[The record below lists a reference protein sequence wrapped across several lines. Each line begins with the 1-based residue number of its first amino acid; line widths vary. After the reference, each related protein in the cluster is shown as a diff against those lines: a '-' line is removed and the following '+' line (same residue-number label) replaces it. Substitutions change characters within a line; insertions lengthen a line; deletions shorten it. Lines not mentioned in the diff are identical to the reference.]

1 MNQKFLQKNC
11 NRLMLFVFGFLLT
24 VQFAKAQSGS
34 VLHFDGTDDY
44 LDFPVAMTGDAEN
57 QTVEFWVKVSSLP
70 SINTPI
76 FIRGEDGAGGWSNQL
91 VLNTNGTLQMWTCCY
106 PGNPNPI
113 SNTTISTNTWYHI
126 ACVFDMATGTNSI
139 YINGTLDV
147 VNSPAAG
154 TATLRSSTVGY
165 RFGRNNT
172 AYSFLNMYLDEIRIW
187 NTTRTGSEISS
198 NMNGMSPSYP
208 SNLKVYCKLNEGT
221 ANGVNTGISSTLTDE
236 TGNGY
241 TGTMVNFAKTGT
253 TSNWVSTT
261 PLTPAATVNGGSSNV
276 TVCNGSFSVQVD
288 FSNLPAYPSNTNY
301 DLFWNGTQYGTF
313 TTLANQSTATAIRTQ
328 ASITGTGASQFGYRL
343 SSGGSISYVGPTF
356 TVGSTPSAPTGTASQ
371 SFCSGNSP
379 TLASI
384 TVSGSNIKWYDA
396 SSNGNLLSNSTAL
409 VDGTHYYA
417 SQTVGSCESSSRL
430 DVTVTVNTTPS
441 APTGS
446 STFNYNGYSSYTVA
460 SLTASGTSIQWYTA
474 ATNGTL
480 LSGSTALVSG
490 THYYAQQT
498 VNGCV
503 SSSRLDVL
511 ATRSATRFYVKTSS
525 SGAADGSSWA
535 DAASNLQN
543 IINSSVSGD
552 EIWVA
557 SGTFYPT
564 RDVNGTVTSG
574 RTATFKL
581 MSGVKLYGSFAGTE
595 SLLTERDAAVIAA
608 NPTVLSGDIG
618 TLGVNTDNSYHVII
632 ASMLSAT
639 SEFNGFTVSDGNAN
653 AGGSISVNGEPI
665 YTNQGGGM
673 ANSQSSYTIS
683 NVIFTNNSSSS
694 NGGAIINNQ
703 TNSYSLTFTNCK
715 FINNSTATN
724 GGGAIYSANTVS
736 TITNCYFS
744 GNSGAAIW
752 SFPYGSFTISQSVFV
767 NNTNTGGNGGAIGL
781 RKAHN
786 NLYNC
791 VFAGNSASYGGA
803 LYLVNENNESTS
815 SIYHCTFYNN
825 SSTTNG
831 KAFYGPGTEFRNC
844 LFWGNT
850 GTGYTIHGQNLSNAE
865 YTLVESSDYT
875 GLSSANQMRSGD
887 PRFFNTSDL
896 DGTDNIW
903 GTSDDGLNLSC
914 GSDAYNT
921 GYNAY
926 AYYTNTDIVGTS
938 RPQFTTKDLGA
949 YESTTNISGA
959 AAPTA
964 SNVTATYDGTLK
976 TGSASVG
983 GGYSITWYTASS
995 SGSVTSAPSGTDA
1008 GTYTAYA
1015 EASNNT
1021 SGCVS
1026 SSRTTVTV
1034 TINAK
1039 ALTVSGLTASN
1050 RVYDGGTSASVSG
1063 TASLVGV
1070 VGSEDVSLAGSPTA
1084 TFATKTVANGK
1095 TVSVTGYSL
1104 SGTANLSN
1112 YSLSQPSLS
1121 ANITAAPLT
1130 VNVSA
1135 NNKVYTATDAATLSS
1150 ASLSGVLGLDEVTLG
1165 GTVTANFD
1173 NKNVGT
1179 GKSVSLTGSYTIGGA
1194 DAANYSLSQPSGLTA
1209 NITKATL
1216 TISVSANNKVYDGLT
1231 DATLS
1236 TPSLVGILLTDVV
1249 TLGGSPVATFAD
1261 PDVANGISVGL
1272 TGLYNISGTDAN
1284 NYDLTQPSGL
1294 TANITQRNLTVT
1306 ANNKNKVY
1314 GVTLSGASGSTAFSS
1329 SGLQNGETIGTV
1341 TIAYGTGAA
1350 ATDAVGTYSNEVTAS
1365 AAVGGTFD
1373 INNYNVSY
1381 ATGNI
1386 IVGTAPL
1393 TITAD
1398 NQAKCFGTTF
1408 TFAGTEF
1415 TSSGLLNSDAVSSVT
1430 IVSSGAAAI
1439 AGVGGSPY
1447 SIVPSAA
1454 VGTGLTNYSISYVS
1468 GNFTVRAN
1476 PVASFTIDDADQCLS
1491 GNLFTLTNTS
1501 TNGTG
1506 TINTWSWS
1514 TANGTNNTET
1524 GVGPH
1529 TTSYAAFGN
1538 KTVNLTVT
1546 DNFGCTNSTAYS
1558 NNITVWQMPS
1568 ASFTINDFDQ
1578 CLVGNSYTFTNTS
1591 TNGSGT
1597 INAWLWKTSG
1607 ATNSTETG
1615 VGPTTTAYA
1624 TSGNKTVN
1632 LRVTDSNGCSDSTTV
1647 SNNITVWA
1655 MPVASFTFNDNTQ
1668 CFVGNSFTLTNTST
1682 NGSGTINTWNW
1693 STSGA
1698 SNNSETGVGPHT
1710 TAYATHGDYTVNL
1723 TVTDDNSCS
1732 TSTNYTNNVRV
1743 YQHPTA
1749 SYTVTE
1755 SSGNTNNDYEICT
1768 GATVNFN
1775 GSASTYGFGASSL
1788 TYQWRRDAS
1797 NAPGTGNTSALYS
1810 PAVYGITNPDQ
1821 FDYTL
1826 IVTDNNGCTSSAFTA
1841 PDTTIIYVYPFPVP
1855 SFTTPNVGAQG
1866 MYGNLSDNG
1875 NGGQLLCHGKVIFAN
1890 TSTIPSGSIVQYRW
1904 NYGDGSGTD
1913 TVTTADN
1920 MKHEFPVNNN
1930 INWFDPGFPN
1940 TQYTITLIARS
1951 DEGCVVTTTGTR
1963 DIKNGPDAII
1973 GLEDTVVQSLAS
1985 NSFLFENNS
1994 NNQHPSFI
2002 TNSKWVWGDGDSTTL
2017 TTFVPKVY
2025 ATAGEYRVHLIT
2037 YTLTGCTDTAY
2048 IDLNILPTP
2057 TSSFTSAQ
2065 NSCSNRNVSFSNTS
2079 VLATSYAWNF
2089 GDGNSS
2095 TSASPTHTYAADGMF
2110 IVSLSI
2116 NGGASTSTDTIYVVT
2131 TPVMSSINASYNPCG
2146 NGFDFSSSATGY
2158 DLTYSWSFTNNVGSG
2173 TTSTSTSASRVF
2185 ATTDSAAVTF
2195 TATAHGLCSATSFL
2209 GLASVPVATPTPT
2222 AGVSVTAAD
2231 NCSGTRT
2238 INNSSTNATDYSV
2251 SVDGGSFATVTTF
2264 PYDITGLSAGAHS
2277 VRLVAHNAGSC
2288 PDTATASFNVASVV
2302 AAFSGVPATCGTSV
2316 AFTTTGS
2323 SATYGGLTYSW
2334 NFNSGEGSST
2344 SSAPSYTFATSGSKS
2359 VQLTVTSAAS
2369 GCSASTTSSVT
2380 ASAVVGPTAA
2390 FTTATASGTCTNGI
2404 AFTNTTSGS
2413 GNTYSWD
2420 FGDGSTA
2427 TNTNPTKHYGTSG
2440 AFTVTLTAVNGSCS
2454 STATAS
2460 VNIPSTNGGSAAG
2473 FVEANSAYSQPISS
2487 NSFNFFNTSTHLGAG
2502 YNATYSW
2509 DFGDGTTGSNTFV
2522 YGKTYA
2528 SIGTYEVTLTA
2539 VSGNGC
2545 VSTAK
2550 QTVNVT
2556 SNATSSF
2563 SYTPNVCGNRNV
2575 AFTSTATSASTYLW
2589 NFGDGQT
2596 SNVANPTHTYSADG
2610 SYSVTLTVNG
2620 NTTSSA
2626 QTVTVATTPVL
2637 GSITSSMNAC
2647 SKRYTFGMS
2656 ATGTALTYA
2665 WTFSGG
2671 TGTTSTT
2678 SSASRSYASSGTQTV
2693 DLIVTADGRCSASA
2707 TQISFTADA
2716 AVVAPSA
2723 GLSITEAVPNSDT
2736 RTVNNT
2742 STNATTYSVSVD
2754 GAAFASVSTFPYDIT
2769 GLSNG
2774 SHTVI
2779 LVASNAGVC
2788 PDTATSTFTVSTT
2801 TCAAVANFNVSGGLS
2816 TQPLATNRFDFFNS
2830 TTHTGFGWVTRYAW
2844 NFGDGTVDTI
2854 NTFAYGKTYA
2864 SAGTYAVTL
2873 TATSSVDGCTSTKT
2887 VNVTVTPSATASFT
2901 STPNSCSNRT
2911 VAFTSTSVSASSYSW
2926 DFGDGNTSTSA
2937 NPSHT
2942 YAADGNYT
2950 VILTIN
2956 GTTASS
2962 PATVTVATTPTSVV
2976 VSNSVSSCG
2985 NTYTFSASATGFNKT
3000 YAWSFTNLGGST
3012 SGSGSSVTRTY
3023 SSSGFDTASVIV
3035 TADGRCAATV
3045 STANLAVLATV
3056 PTVTAALQVTTSN
3069 YCGTSRTINNVG
3081 SANADSFMV
3090 SVDNGTYTTVSSFPY
3105 TISGLSVGT
3114 HTVALKAM
3122 GSGCDDVETN
3132 TFVIGSI
3139 SASFTSSSSSCGP
3152 SVSFT
3157 NTSTSTAGALTY
3169 DWDFNG
3175 ESTSTSENPTYS
3187 FAASGYKDVTLTVIN
3202 ENGCEA
3208 TYNNDSV
3215 YANAGTGNPVASFT
3229 STMVVNGPCNTGILF
3244 NASGSTGSTNFLWS
3258 YGDGT
3263 VSILSSTSTIFHAYA
3278 STGTFSVTLTAYN
3291 ACGTPSTSTA
3301 NVVVTATGLPTPEVS
3316 FSTDYAT
3323 QCITGNRY
3331 DFFNRTILNGWG
3343 WVGTYHW
3350 YFGDGTS
3357 DLVNTHTYG
3366 KTYATPGT
3374 YSVKL
3379 VGISNLGCSDS
3390 STLNVVVLAPGACT
3404 PGKMRDGINGRLY
3417 SDNNDLKG
3425 GKAATTGVQ
3434 RNADLSDEVILYPNP
3449 NSGDFKLELRDIN
3462 SKSVSVSI
3470 VDMLGRE
3477 VYTNKYLLNG
3487 AKEID
3492 LYDMNLAPGTYN
3504 LILTGSDEIT
3514 ARKQFAVIK

>member
-1 MNQKFLQKNC
+1 MKH
-11 NRLMLFVFGFLLT
+11 FLLPIVNLRRRIFVLVFALTCLVNLSIAQTNGVLLNGTTDYVLLPNSSTLKPTNNFTIEAWVYSNATLTDPAPFSAPPTPQYEIISSEADGVSTIQGYHLVVYNGKLRFWTHDYSTVVDGASTLSAGNWYHVAVSFSTTDGIRLYVNGTQDAHMATVSGPISYPNSYAPVIGRLASSSHYFWNGVIDEVRIWNVVRSASEISSKMNCQFPSTYTGLVGYYKLNESSGTTAADNSGNGLDGSLGGSASWTTGNVSSNCTINSSLSSLTISSGSLSPAFSSGTTSYSASVSHITNNITVTPTVPATST
-24 VQFAKAQSGS
+24 VQVKVNSGS
-34 VLHFDGTDDY
+34 YASVTSGS
-44 LDFPVAMTGDAEN
+44 ASG
-57 QTVEFWVKVSSLP
+57 SLNLNVG
-70 SINTPI
+70 SNTI
-76 FIRGEDGAGGWSNQL
+76 SVRVTGEDGATTTTYTVTVCRAATASITSN
-91 VLNTNGTLQMWTCCY
+91 
-106 PGNPNPI
+106 
-113 SNTTISTNTWYHI
+113 
-126 ACVFDMATGTNSI
+126 
-139 YINGTLDV
+139 
-147 VNSPAAG
+147 NSPICTG
-154 TATLRSSTVGY
+154 STATFTVDGSPNASLSYNIDGGSATST
-165 RFGRNNT
+165 T
-172 AYSFLNMYLDEIRIW
+172 LN
-187 NTTRTGSEISS
+187 GS
-198 NMNGMSPSYP
+198 
-208 SNLKVYCKLNEGT
+208 GT
-221 ANGVNTGISSTLTDE
+221 ANIDVTSATANTTLNILSVTMSGCSANSLS
-236 TGNGY
+236 GNSE
-241 TGTMVNFAKTGT
+241 V
-253 TSNWVSTT
+253 
-261 PLTPAATVNGGSSNV
+261 LVNGVIAGNTIGSDASI
-276 TVCNGSFSVQVD
+276 CH
-288 FSNLPAYPSNTNY
+288 NT
-301 DLFWNGTQYGTF
+301 T
-313 TTLANQSTATAIRTQ
+313 
-328 ASITGTGASQFGYRL
+328 ASITGSTPTGGGGSYTYLWESASSLGGSYAAAAGTNNTAAYTTATL
-343 SSGGSISYVGPTF
+343 TTSSTQTYFRRKVTSGGCTSYSSETHITVNALPVIAEPSGSSSVCAGSTGNVYTTVAGFSNYAWLVTGGSITAGGSATDTF
-356 TVGSTPSAPTGTASQ
+356 
-371 SFCSGNSP
+371 
-379 TLASI
+379 
-384 TVSGSNIKWYDA
+384 
-396 SSNGNLLSNSTAL
+396 
-409 VDGTHYYA
+409 
-417 SQTVGSCESSSRL
+417 
-430 DVTVTVNTTPS
+430 VTVTWGS
-441 APTGS
+441 AGTGHVLL
-446 STFNYNGYSSYTVA
+446 NYQDGNSC
-460 SLTASGTSIQWYTA
+460 TA
-474 ATNGTL
+474 A
-480 LSGSTALVSG
+480 
-490 THYYAQQT
+490 
-498 VNGCV
+498 
-503 SSSRLDVL
+503 
-511 ATRSATRFYVKTSS
+511 
-525 SGAADGSSWA
+525 
-535 DAASNLQN
+535 AASDK
-543 IINSSVSGD
+543 SVG
-552 EIWVA
+552 IH
-557 SGTFYPT
+557 
-564 RDVNGTVTSG
+564 
-574 RTATFKL
+574 
-581 MSGVKLYGSFAGTE
+581 
-595 SLLTERDAAVIAA
+595 A
-608 NPTVLSGDIG
+608 NPTAS
-618 TLGVNTDNSYHVII
+618 I
-632 ASMLSAT
+632 A
-639 SEFNGFTVSDGNAN
+639 
-653 AGGSISVNGEPI
+653 
-665 YTNQGGGM
+665 
-673 ANSQSSYTIS
+673 
-683 NVIFTNNSSSS
+683 
-694 NGGAIINNQ
+694 
-703 TNSYSLTFTNCK
+703 
-715 FINNSTATN
+715 
-724 GGGAIYSANTVS
+724 
-736 TITNCYFS
+736 ITE
-744 GNSGAAIW
+744 
-752 SFPYGSFTISQSVFV
+752 T
-767 NNTNTGGNGGAIGL
+767 
-781 RKAHN
+781 
-786 NLYNC
+786 
-791 VFAGNSASYGGA
+791 
-803 LYLVNENNESTS
+803 
-815 SIYHCTFYNN
+815 
-825 SSTTNG
+825 
-831 KAFYGPGTEFRNC
+831 
-844 LFWGNT
+844 
-850 GTGYTIHGQNLSNAE
+850 
-865 YTLVESSDYT
+865 
-875 GLSSANQMRSGD
+875 
-887 PRFFNTSDL
+887 
-896 DGTDNIW
+896 
-903 GTSDDGLNLSC
+903 
-914 GSDAYNT
+914 
-921 GYNAY
+921 
-926 AYYTNTDIVGTS
+926 
-938 RPQFTTKDLGA
+938 
-949 YESTTNISGA
+949 
-959 AAPTA
+959 
-964 SNVTATYDGTLK
+964 
-976 TGSASVG
+976 
-983 GGYSITWYTASS
+983 
-995 SGSVTSAPSGTDA
+995 
-1008 GTYTAYA
+1008 
-1015 EASNNT
+1015 
-1021 SGCVS
+1021 
-1026 SSRTTVTV
+1026 
-1034 TINAK
+1034 
-1039 ALTVSGLTASN
+1039 
-1050 RVYDGGTSASVSG
+1050 
-1063 TASLVGV
+1063 
-1070 VGSEDVSLAGSPTA
+1070 
-1084 TFATKTVANGK
+1084 
-1095 TVSVTGYSL
+1095 
-1104 SGTANLSN
+1104 SGTANNDATICSGSSATFSATGSTAGSGSITGYLWSNSSTASSISVSNNSN
-1112 YSLSQPSLS
+1112 YS
-1121 ANITAAPLT
+1121 
-1130 VNVSA
+1130 V
-1135 NNKVYTATDAATLSS
+1135 
-1150 ASLSGVLGLDEVTLG
+1150 
-1165 GTVTANFD
+1165 TVTNS
-1173 NKNVGT
+1173 NGC
-1179 GKSVSLTGSYTIGGA
+1179 
-1194 DAANYSLSQPSGLTA
+1194 
-1209 NITKATL
+1209 
-1216 TISVSANNKVYDGLT
+1216 
-1231 DATLS
+1231 S
-1236 TPSLVGILLTDVV
+1236 T
-1249 TLGGSPVATFAD
+1249 
-1261 PDVANGISVGL
+1261 
-1272 TGLYNISGTDAN
+1272 
-1284 NYDLTQPSGL
+1284 
-1294 TANITQRNLTVT
+1294 
-1306 ANNKNKVY
+1306 
-1314 GVTLSGASGSTAFSS
+1314 
-1329 SGLQNGETIGTV
+1329 
-1341 TIAYGTGAA
+1341 
-1350 ATDAVGTYSNEVTAS
+1350 
-1365 AAVGGTFD
+1365 
-1373 INNYNVSY
+1373 
-1381 ATGNI
+1381 
-1386 IVGTAPL
+1386 
-1393 TITAD
+1393 
-1398 NQAKCFGTTF
+1398 
-1408 TFAGTEF
+1408 
-1415 TSSGLLNSDAVSSVT
+1415 TSSNS
-1430 IVSSGAAAI
+1430 AI
-1439 AGVGGSPY
+1439 
-1447 SIVPSAA
+1447 
-1454 VGTGLTNYSISYVS
+1454 
-1468 GNFTVRAN
+1468 TVHNN
-1476 PVASFTIDDADQCLS
+1476 PVASFSISDATQCLT
-1491 GNLFTLTNTS
+1491 GNTFTIASTS
-1501 TNGTG
+1501 SNGSG
-1506 TINTWSWS
+1506 TINSIVWSAS
-1514 TANGTNNTET
+1514 GASPAPLN
-1524 GVGPH
+1524 VASPASF
-1529 TTSYAAFGN
+1529 SYASAGQN
-1538 KTVNLTVT
+1538 TINLTVS
-1546 DNFGCTNSTAYS
+1546 DNNGCTSSTAFS
-1558 NNITVWQMPS
+1558 NNVVLYSMPTADFS
-1568 ASFTINDFDQ
+1568 INDVTQ
-1578 CLVGNSYTFTNTS
+1578 CLVGNSFEVTNGSSVGSAPIASYSWTASGASPSLSGASPSIFAYASAGTKTINLQVTDTNGCSHSTSNSGNVTVWSMPIASFSVNDPSQCFVGNSYVFTNTS
-1591 TNGSGT
+1591 TNGSGGIASWT
-1597 INAWLWKTSG
+1597 W
-1607 ATNSTETG
+1607 
-1615 VGPTTTAYA
+1615 TTTGA
-1624 TSGNKTVN
+1624 
-1632 LRVTDSNGCSDSTTV
+1632 D
-1647 SNNITVWA
+1647 
-1655 MPVASFTFNDNTQ
+1655 VA
-1668 CFVGNSFTLTNTST
+1668 GM
-1682 NGSGTINTWNW
+1682 
-1693 STSGA
+1693 
-1698 SNNSETGVGPHT
+1698 TGVGPHT
-1710 TAYATHGDYTVNL
+1710 RTYATHGDYTVNL
-1723 TVTDDNSCS
+1723 SVTDSNGCTHATALS
-1732 TSTNYTNNVRV
+1732 NNMRV

-1775 GSASTYGFGASSL
+1775 GSSSSYGFGASSL

-1810 PAVYGITNPDQ
+1810 PAVYGVTNPDQ

-1826 IVTDNNGCTSSAFTA
+1826 IVTDNNGCTSSAFTN

-1866 MYGNLSDNG
+1866 MYGTLGDNG

-1920 MKHEFPVNNN
+1920 MKHEFPVNPN
-1930 INWFDPGFPN
+1930 INWFDAGFPN

-1973 GLEDTVVQSLAS
+1973 GLADTVVQSLTG

-2002 TNSKWVWGDGDSTTL
+2002 TNSKWVWGDNDSTTL

-2025 ATAGEYRVHLIT
+2025 TTAGEYRVHLIT

-2048 IDLNILPTP
+2048 LDLTILPTP
-2057 TSSFTSAQ
+2057 TASYSSAQ
-2065 NSCSNRNVSFSNTS
+2065 NSCSNRNVSFTNTS
-2079 VLATSYAWNF
+2079 VLASSYAWNF

-2095 TSASPTHTYAADGMF
+2095 TSASPTHTYAADGMY

-2116 NGGASTSTDTIYVVT
+2116 NSGASTTTDTIYVVT

-2158 DLTYSWSFTNNVGSG
+2158 NLTYSWSFTNNVGSG

-2238 INNSSTNATDYSV
+2238 INNSSTNATDYGV

-2316 AFTTTGS
+2316 AFSSTGS

-2369 GCSASTTSSVT
+2369 GCAASTTSSVT
-2380 ASAVVGPTAA
+2380 ASAVTGPVAA
-2390 FTTATASGTCTNGI
+2390 FTTATAAGTCTNGI

-2427 TNTNPTKHYGTSG
+2427 TNTHPTKHYGTSG

-2563 SYTPNVCGNRNV
+2563 SYTPNACGNRNV
-2575 AFTSTATSASTYLW
+2575 AFTSTATSASSYTW

-2596 SNVANPTHTYSADG
+2596 SSVANPTHTYSADG

-2678 SSASRSYASSGTQTV
+2678 SSASRSYASSGAQTV
-2693 DLIVTADGRCSASA
+2693 DLIVTADGRCSANA

-2723 GLSITEAVPNSDT
+2723 GLLITEAVPNSDT

-2742 STNATTYSVSVD
+2742 STNATTFSVSVD
-2754 GAAFASVSTFPYDIT
+2754 GAAYATVTSFPYDIT

-2774 SHTVI
+2774 SHTVS
-2779 LVASNAGVC
+2779 LVASIAGVC
-2788 PDTATSTFTVSTT
+2788 PDTTTSTFTVSTT
-2801 TCAAVANFNVSGGLS
+2801 TCAAVANFSVSGGLS

-2901 STPNSCSNRT
+2901 STPNSCSDRT

-2950 VILTIN
+2950 VILTTN

-2976 VSNSVSSCG
+2976 ISNSVSACG

-3000 YAWSFTNLGGST
+3000 YAWSFTNLTGST

-3045 STANLAVLATV
+3045 STANLAVVATM

-3114 HTVALKAM
+3114 HNVALKAM

-3132 TFVIGSI
+3132 SFIVGSI

-3157 NTSTSTAGALTY
+3157 NTSTSTAGTLTY

-3175 ESTSTSENPTYS
+3175 ESASTSENPTYS
-3187 FAASGYKDVTLTVIN
+3187 FAASGYKDVTLTVTN
-3202 ENGCEA
+3202 ENGCTA

-3215 YANAGTGNPVASFT
+3215 YANVGTGNPVASFT
-3229 STMVVNGPCNTGILF
+3229 STMVVNGSCNTGILF

-3323 QCITGNRY
+3323 QCITGNRF

-3357 DLVNTHTYG
+3357 DLTNTHTYG

-3374 YSVKL
+3374 YTVKL

-3390 STLNVVVLAPGACT
+3390 STLDVVVLAPGACT

-3504 LILTGSDEIT
+3504 LILIGNDEIT